1 MSSTLGS
8 GDFRVER
15 CLKFSRIMDFKDV
28 FGYGTLINKLP
39 SLSVRQI
46 LKLDFYL
53 VEAREQFS

>member
-1 MSSTLGS
+1 
-8 GDFRVER
+8 
-15 CLKFSRIMDFKDV
+15 MDFKDV